1 MPKAQGRTQ
10 KGENKSSRWPPTP
23 RAAAIEAISQ
33 HPRGD
38 RSHSKAN
45 GGSMAGPRLRKGAI
59 PGEGAKPV
67 TEIRHQ
73 NARGAKPVMSKKPE
87 PSGRTSG
94 SRATAAFWFKAK
106 ANISVESVVRSYAC
120 ERDVPVEVQDRLV
133 PESYSLA
140 LRNLA

>member
-1 MPKAQGRTQ
+1 MPKAQGRTTKVRKYQ
-10 KGENKSSRWPPTP
+10 RRWPPTP
-23 RAAAIEAISQ
+23 RAAAIKAISQ

-45 GGSMAGPRLRKGAI
+45 GVSMAGPSLRKGAI
-59 PGEGAKPV
+59 PGKGAKFG

-73 NARGAKPVMSKKPE
+73 NVRGAKSGMAKKME
-87 PSGRTSG
+87 PTGGTSG